1 MSAPVVIVGG
11 SLAGLRS
18 AEGLRKA
25 GYAGPIKVIG
35 NEPYLPYNRPPLSK
49 ELLSGSG
56 EIDEIYFPIK
66 ESVADIEWVLGQAA
80 TSLNIQEQK
89 VTDLSGATHSYSAL
103 VIATGLRPKP
113 LPVNA
118 NGISG
123 VHVLRTFDDAVAL
136 RKELLPG
143 VKVLILGA
151 GFIGCEVAA
160 TAVKAGCQV
169 KVVARAHEPMEE
181 ALGKTLGKEVKRR
194 HELMGVEFVKGAS
207 VFGLIGDGHVQRVI
221 LDSGVI
227 FDADLVVVAI
237 GSLPNTE
244 WLEGSGLDI
253 SNGVLV
259 DGGLRALSSDG
270 TVVENIFAVGDVA
283 RYVNPLFDQIP
294 RRVEHWNLP
303 TETGKRAGQILGKH
317 LNGESVAQV
326 LAEPFAPLPS
336 FWSDQYEMHILAFG
350 MTYLADRSELVAGE
364 LSGECVF
371 EYFRNDKLVGVC
383 GIGMRPTIQSYRTRF
398 SLA

>member
-1 MSAPVVIVGG
+1 LSAPVLIVGG

-25 GYAGPIKVIG
+25 GYAGPIKVLG

-49 ELLSGSG
+49 ELLSGTG

-66 ESVADIEWVLGQAA
+66 ESVSDVEWVLGLAA
-80 TSLNIQEQK
+80 TSLDIQEQK
-89 VTDLSGATHSYSAL
+89 VTDLSGTSHPYKAL

-113 LPVNA
+113 LPVDA
-118 NGISG
+118 NGIEG
-123 VHVLRTFDDAVAL
+123 IHVLRTFDDAVAL
-136 RKELLPG
+136 RKQLLPG

-169 KVVARAHEPMEE
+169 KVVARTHEPMQE
-181 ALGKTLGKEVKRR
+181 ALGETLGREVKRR

-207 VFGLIGDGHVQRVI
+207 VFGLIGNGHVERVI

-227 FDADLVVVAI
+227 YDADLVVVAI

-244 WLEGSGLDI
+244 WLEGSGIDI

-259 DGGLRALSSDG
+259 DGGLRAMSSDG
-270 TVVENIFAVGDVA
+270 AVVENIFAVGDVA
-283 RYVNPLFDQIP
+283 RYVNPLFDQVP

-303 TETGKRAGQILGKH
+303 TETGKRAGLVLGKYLH
-317 LNGESVAQV
+317 GESIAEM

-336 FWSDQYEMHILAFG
+336 FWSDQYDMHILAFG

-364 LSGECVF
+364 ISGECVF

-383 GIGMRPTIQSYRTRF
+383 GIGMRPTIQSYRTKF

>member
-80 TSLNIQEQK
+80 TSLDINEQK
-89 VTDLSGATHSYSAL
+89 VTDLSGASHPYSAL

-169 KVVARAHEPMEE
+169 KVVSRTHEPMEE

-259 DGGLRALSSDG
+259 DGGLRALYSDG
-270 TVVENIFAVGDVA
+270 AVVENIFAVGDVA
-283 RYVNPLFDQIP
+283 RYANPLFDQVP

-303 TETGKRAGQILGKH
+303 TETGKRAGSILGKQ
-317 LNGESVAQV
+317 LNGESAEKV
-326 LAEPFAPLPS
+326 LADPFAPLPS
-336 FWSDQYEMHILAFG
+336 FWSDQYDMHILAFG
-350 MTYLADRSELVAGE
+350 MTYLADRSELVAGA

-371 EYFRNDKLVGVC
+371 EYFRDDKLVGVC
-383 GIGMRPTIQSYRTRF
+383 GIGMRPTIQSYRTKF

>member
-1 MSAPVVIVGG
+1 LSAPVVIVGG

-25 GYAGPIKVIG
+25 GYSGPIKVIG

-49 ELLSGSG
+49 ELLSGTG

-66 ESVADIEWVLGQAA
+66 ESVSDIEWVLGFAA
-80 TSLNIQEQK
+80 TSLDIQEQK
-89 VTDLSGATHSYSAL
+89 VTDLSGTSHPYKAL

-113 LPVNA
+113 LPVDA
-118 NGISG
+118 NGIEG
-123 VHVLRTFDDAVAL
+123 IHVLRTFDDAVAL
-136 RKELLPG
+136 RRQLLPG

-169 KVVARAHEPMEE
+169 KVVSRTHEPMQE
-181 ALGKTLGKEVKRR
+181 ALGKTLGREVKRR

-207 VFGLIGDGHVQRVI
+207 VFGLIGDGHVERVI

-227 FDADLVVVAI
+227 YDADLVVVAI

-244 WLEGSGLDI
+244 WLEGSGIDI

-259 DGGLRALSSDG
+259 DGGLRAMSSDG
-270 TVVENIFAVGDVA
+270 AVVENIFAVGDVA
-283 RYVNPLFDQIP
+283 RYVNPLFDQVP

-303 TETGKRAGQILGKH
+303 TETGKRAGLVLGKY
-317 LNGESVAQV
+317 LNGESIAEM

-336 FWSDQYEMHILAFG
+336 FWSDQYDMHILAFG
-350 MTYLADRSELVAGE
+350 MTYLADRSEMVAGE
-364 LSGECVF
+364 ISGECVF

-383 GIGMRPTIQSYRTRF
+383 GIGMRPTIQSYRTKF

>member
-49 ELLSGSG
+49 ELLSGTG

-66 ESVADIEWVLGQAA
+66 ESVSDVEWVLGLAA
-80 TSLNIQEQK
+80 TSLDIEEQK
-89 VTDLSGATHSYSAL
+89 VTDLSGTSHPYKAL

-113 LPVNA
+113 LPVDA
-118 NGISG
+118 NGIEG
-123 VHVLRTFDDAVAL
+123 IHVLRTFDDAVAL
-136 RKELLPG
+136 RKQLLPG

-169 KVVARAHEPMEE
+169 KVVSRTHEPMQE
-181 ALGKTLGKEVKRR
+181 ALGKTLGREVKRR

-207 VFGLIGDGHVQRVI
+207 VFGLIGDGHVERVI

-227 FDADLVVVAI
+227 YDADLVVVAI

-244 WLEGSGLDI
+244 WLEGSGIDI

-259 DGGLRALSSDG
+259 DGGLRAISSDG

-283 RYVNPLFDQIP
+283 RYANPLFDQVP

-303 TETGKRAGQILGKH
+303 TETGKRAGLVLGKY
-317 LNGESVAQV
+317 LNGESIAEM

-336 FWSDQYEMHILAFG
+336 FWSDQYDMHILAFG
-350 MTYLADRSELVAGE
+350 MTYLADRSEMVAGE
-364 LSGECVF
+364 ISGECVF

-383 GIGMRPTIQSYRTRF
+383 GIGMRPTIQSYRTKF

>member
-80 TSLNIQEQK
+80 TSLDTKEQK
-89 VTDLSGATHSYSAL
+89 VTDLSGASHSYSAL

-113 LPVNA
+113 LPVDS

-123 VHVLRTFDDAVAL
+123 VHVLRTFDDALAL
-136 RKELLPG
+136 RKQLLPG
-143 VKVLILGA
+143 VKVVILGA

-160 TAVKAGCQV
+160 TAIKAGCKV
-169 KVVARAHEPMEE
+169 KVVARGHEPMEE
-181 ALGKTLGKEVKRR
+181 ALGKTLAKEVKRR
-194 HELMGVEFVKGAS
+194 HELKGVEFVKGAS
-207 VFGLIGDGHVQRVI
+207 VFGLIGDGHVQRII

-227 FDADLVVVAI
+227 YDADLVVVAI

-244 WLEGSGLDI
+244 WLEGSGIDI

-270 TVVENIFAVGDVA
+270 AVIENVFAVGDVA
-283 RYVNPLFDQIP
+283 RYVNPLFDEVP

-303 TETGKRAGQILGKH
+303 TETGKRAGQILGKQ
-317 LNGESVAQV
+317 LIGESVADM
-326 LAEPFAPLPS
+326 LEEPFAPLPS
-336 FWSDQYEMHILAFG
+336 FWSDQYDMHILAFG

-364 LSGECVF
+364 LSGECVL

-383 GIGMRPTIQSYRTRF
+383 GIGMRPTIQSYRTKF